1 MFTTILIFL
10 FVLGLLVLV
19 HEAGHLLAA
28 KRAGVRVD
36 EFAIGFPPKL
46 FSFKRG
52 GTRYALNLIPL
63 GGYVKIKGEQGDH
76 AEDLDSFSAKSPLQR
91 AWILSAGVL
100 MNIALAAVLLT
111 VGFTVGLPQAL
122 PDGETPSGGTV
133 ASRQVQIVEVVENL
147 PAQKQGIQLGDVVLS
162 IDDTSVKTYQELQGV
177 LDDKLGESVIVKVQR
192 GDELIA
198 YDIVPEIL
206 ESTGQPGLG
215 VGLIESGTVRYSFPL
230 AVVHGVASTGRL
242 IQAIVVAFY
251 EIIRDLIIGVPVDI
265 EIAGPVGIANLTGI
279 VSRLGFV
286 YILQFTAL
294 LSVNLAVINYLPFPA
309 LDGGRVLFLLI
320 EKARRKKMNPKV
332 EAATHNIGFAVL
344 LFLIF
349 LVTIRDVSRI
359 SEGFSGFISRISG
372 G

>member
-1 MFTTILIFL
+1 
-10 FVLGLLVLV
+10 VLV

-206 ESTGQPGLG
+206 ESTGQP
-215 VGLIESGTVRYSFPL
+215 
-230 AVVHGVASTGRL
+230 
-242 IQAIVVAFY
+242 
-251 EIIRDLIIGVPVDI
+251 
-265 EIAGPVGIANLTGI
+265 
-279 VSRLGFV
+279 
-286 YILQFTAL
+286 
-294 LSVNLAVINYLPFPA
+294 
-309 LDGGRVLFLLI
+309 
-320 EKARRKKMNPKV
+320 
-332 EAATHNIGFAVL
+332 
-344 LFLIF
+344 
-349 LVTIRDVSRI
+349 
-359 SEGFSGFISRISG
+359 
-372 G
+372 